1 MVDIHLEPD
10 EAVVLRE
17 EGVKYSKDPNDT
29 RIGFSNKGE
38 LILTNHNIIFAYA
51 TGMLKKQ
58 IHEQRIPLEAV
69 KVFNGTAQI
78 KASKTKTGSMDYRLT
93 VYAEDGTSLFLFPQ
107 ELKRKLKDWV
117 ESINELIVG
126 HRTGFEA
133 ADIGDMDMGKLVSHA
148 LHTAQ
153 PIVQG
158 VADLAA
164 PIAPLV
170 GAAVGN
176 GAASTPMGQLASTV
190 LGKLSKHEDADTHQ
204 EDIPDSHQM
213 STPKSSLDEQMEGI
227 KKLKD
232 LLDAGI
238 LSQEEFNAK
247 KRQILGI

>member
-78 KASKTKTGSMDYRLT
+78 KASKPKTGSMDYRLT

-153 PIVQG
+153 PIVQD

-176 GAASTPMGQLASTV
+176 GAASTPMGQLASTA

>member
-78 KASKTKTGSMDYRLT
+78 KASKPKTGSMDYRLT

-153 PIVQG
+153 PIVQDI
-158 VADLAA
+158 ADLAA

-170 GAAVGN
+170 GAAVRQWSRQHSN
-176 GAASTPMGQLASTV
+176 GSTRFNSTWQTV
-190 LGKLSKHEDADTHQ
+190 EARGCGH
-204 EDIPDSHQM
+204 
-213 STPKSSLDEQMEGI
+213 SSRGYSRFSSNVHAQ
-227 KKLKD
+227 
-232 LLDAGI
+232 I
-238 LSQEEFNAK
+238 LS
-247 KRQILGI
+247 